1 MSRECA
7 TRPGLSEF
15 PTWSSSSYS
24 SIQQP
29 SVSAQLNPQIS
40 PPGHGTHIVFLTA
53 AMLDGWTPDWPVAAS
68 WLSRALGVSHSFGR
82 HLGIIIM
89 RLMKKTSLPYLG
101 EGASVLMLCFDTI
114 TSEGREHK
122 WTCRRVY

>member
-1 MSRECA
+1 MA
-7 TRPGLSEF
+7 
-15 PTWSSSSYS
+15 
-24 SIQQP
+24 
-29 SVSAQLNPQIS
+29 
-40 PPGHGTHIVFLTA
+40 HIVFLTA

-82 HLGIIIM
+82 HLVIIIM

-101 EGASVLMLCFDTI
+101 EAASVLMLCFDTL